1 LALVVLVVLHKQL
14 IIQQVMLELLAAI
27 LLLALT

>member
-1 LALVVLVVLHKQL
+1 LVLVAQEGRRKQL
-14 IIQQVMLELLAAI
+14 IILQVMLELLAAI